1 MGKTIER
8 IAVPNTPKPQG
19 PYSEVIRAGDFL
31 FVSGQGPID
40 PATNEFSF
48 GDIRHETKLVLQNIQ
63 KIVEGCGAK
72 LSDVAK
78 CSVFLADAA
87 DFNAM
92 NEVYKTFFGAAP
104 PTRTTVQATLVEP
117 RMKIEVDCIVY
128 LPSSR

>member
-8 IAVPNTPKPQG
+8 ITVPNTPKPQG

-48 GDIRHETKLVLQNIQ
+48 GDIRHETKLVLDNV
-63 KIVEGCGAK
+63 KRIVEGCGAT
-72 LSDVAK
+72 LADVVK

-87 DFNAM
+87 DFGAM
-92 NEVYKTFFGAAP
+92 NEVYASIFGGAP

-117 RMKIEVDCIVY
+117 RMKIEVDCVVY
-128 LPSSR
+128 APGR